1 MLRDAFR
8 AAVEGEDHEAL
19 TEALADDV
27 VFRSPAVFKPYEGK
41 PVVSA
46 ILVEGAAKV
55 FEDFRYTDQIESDGV
70 ATLIFQARVGDREL
84 DGLDL
89 LRFDGDGKVG
99 ELTVMVRPM
108 SGLNALAEAMARR
121 FRDAGIATAV
131 RTTARLEKTRQPPAR
146 ASSFAPLSWRTST
159 RSSS

>member
-1 MLRDAFR
+1 MLSDRFR
-8 AAVEGEDHEAL
+8 AAVEAEDPDAM

-27 VFRSPAVFKPYEGK
+27 VFRSPAVFKPYQGK

-55 FEDFRYTDQIESDGV
+55 FEDFHYTDQLEGDGV
-70 ATLIFQARVGDREL
+70 ATLIFQARVGDRQL

-89 LRFDGDGKVG
+89 LRFDADGRVS
-99 ELTVMVRPM
+99 ELMVMVRPM

-121 FRDAGIATAV
+121 FEDAGIAA
-131 RTTARLEKTRQPPAR
+131 A
-146 ASSFAPLSWRTST
+146 
-159 RSSS
+159 